1 LWPPPGPT
9 PSDYRLRHILEQFLD
24 NLYCMDASFISDE
37 TLDRLPAP
45 AQVGKT
51 RVGGIDLNKP
61 RTRAVLSATLALAC
75 SPDGFTAGQLA
86 DQIQSSEG
94 VLAPNYDARRAAY
107 DLKKLRGKE
116 LVSKLPHSR
125 RYSVPAASIRTI
137 AAFVILRERVLRP
150 ILAGV
155 GKPKMGRK
163 PKNWAPIDEHYET
176 IRRDM
181 FTLMQD
187 LKITA

>member
-1 LWPPPGPT
+1 
-9 PSDYRLRHILEQFLD
+9 SQLR
-24 NLYCMDASFISDE
+24 
-37 TLDRLPAP
+37 R
-45 AQVGKT
+45 
-51 RVGGIDLNKP
+51 
-61 RTRAVLSATLALAC
+61 
-75 SPDGFTAGQLA
+75 
-86 DQIQSSEG
+86 
-94 VLAPNYDARRAAY
+94 RRAAY
-107 DLKKLRGKE
+107 DLKKLRAKE

-125 RYSVPAASIRTI
+125 RYCVPPPSAPII
-137 AAFVILRERVLRP
+137 AALAILREKILRP

-187 LKITA
+187 LRIAA